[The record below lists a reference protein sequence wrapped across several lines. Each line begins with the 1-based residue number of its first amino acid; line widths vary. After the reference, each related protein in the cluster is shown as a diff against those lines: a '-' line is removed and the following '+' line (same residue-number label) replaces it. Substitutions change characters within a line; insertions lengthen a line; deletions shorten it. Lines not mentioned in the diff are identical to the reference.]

1 VGANNNCL
9 RLQLQSQQM
18 SFQLKTVLISF
29 AAALVLAALW
39 TATDAAMRANDF
51 MMAFGLIGFFGGIT
65 EIVAGLFLLLA
76 TDKKYAQGFL
86 LSGGLLM
93 VIGFAAC
100 TAGISGT
107 TFR

>member
-1 VGANNNCL
+1 
-9 RLQLQSQQM
+9 M

-29 AAALVLAALW
+29 AVALVLAALW
-39 TATDAAMRANDF
+39 TATDDAMRANDF
-51 MMAFGLIGFFGGIT
+51 MMAFGLLGFFGGII

-107 TFR
+107 SFH